1 MVVCVPGTQKIR
13 NSFCTWY
20 RQQGKGFSL
29 LFFNIYKEQKID
41 GDMGE
46 CPMFDYK
53 QYDALGLAELI
64 RNKEVKP
71 GELQAAAIREIELKN
86 EKLNA
91 VIYKMYEPSQEAS
104 LAIQTGIFASVP
116 TLAKNIAQ
124 EIKGQPMTEGSKI
137 LADYKAEE
145 DSEFIKQLKATGVSI
160 LGITNVP
167 EFALMGVTEPALYGP
182 SRNPWNL
189 DHSPGGSSGGSAAAV
204 ASGMV
209 PIAGANDGG
218 GSIRIPGAFAGLFGL
233 KPTRG
238 RTPIGPYRG
247 RSWQGASVDHILS
260 RSVRDSAAMLDQY
273 KFDRSNAFYTP
284 QYDGSYLEISQL
296 AMDKPLKIAFSNHS
310 PIGGAVHEDCK
321 EAVQKC
327 VKYLEEQGHHVVE
340 KEAPVDG
347 MQVANSYVTMYFAE
361 VASALNDISQR
372 IGRKVT
378 MKDIESTTW
387 LLGLLGKLVNAEEL
401 LTSLKYWDKLAI
413 QMEAFHDD
421 YDLYITPT
429 TAFPASKIGELEPT
443 SFEKS
448 LIQIVGR
455 LPLGKIIKKPVNDII
470 FKNLERTP
478 YTQLANLTGQPAI
491 TMPLHV
497 SKEGLP
503 CGVQVMARRGREDLL
518 LQLAGHLE
526 QSPIWVDVK
535 TNPNY

>member
-1 MVVCVPGTQKIR
+1 
-13 NSFCTWY
+13 
-20 RQQGKGFSL
+20 
-29 LFFNIYKEQKID
+29 
-41 GDMGE
+41 
-46 CPMFDYK
+46 MFDYK

-64 RNKEVKP
+64 RNKEVTS
-71 GELQAAAIREIELKN
+71 EEVQQAAIGEIEQKN

-91 VIYKMYEPSQEAS
+91 VIHKMYDQSQEVPFTH
-104 LAIQTGIFASVP
+104 QTGIFTGVP

-124 EIKGQPMTEGSKI
+124 EVKGQPMTEGSKI
-137 LADYKAEE
+137 LADFKAEE
-145 DSEFIKQLKATGVSI
+145 DSEFVKQLKATGVSI
-160 LGITNVP
+160 IGITNVP

-189 DHSPGGSSGGSAAAV
+189 DHTPGGSSGGAAAAV

-218 GSIRIPGAFAGLFGL
+218 GSIRIPGAFVGLFGL

-238 RTPIGPYRG
+238 RTPIGPTRG

-273 KFDRSNAFYTP
+273 KFDRANAFYTP
-284 QYDGSYLEISQL
+284 KYIGSYLEAAQTPIG
-296 AMDKPLKIAFSNHS
+296 KPLKIAFTTNS
-310 PIGGAVHEDCK
+310 PVGGVVDDECK
-321 EAVQKC
+321 EAVLKC
-327 VKYLEEQGHHVVE
+327 VKLLEAQGHHVVDM
-340 KEAPVDG
+340 EAPIDG
-347 MQVANSYVTMYFAE
+347 MQVASSYVTMYFAE
-361 VASALNDISQR
+361 VASCLNKIGKR

-378 MKDIESTTW
+378 MQDVEPTTW
-387 LLGLLGKLVNAEEL
+387 LLGLLGKVVNAEEL
-401 LTSLKYWDKLAI
+401 LTSLKLWDELAI
-413 QMEAFHDD
+413 QMEAFHDE
-421 YDLYITPT
+421 YDFYITPT

-448 LIQIVGR
+448 LIQVVGR
-455 LPLGKIIKKPVNDII
+455 LPLGKLIKKPVDDII

-497 SKEGLP
+497 TKDGLP

-518 LQLAGHLE
+518 LQLAGELE
-526 QSPIWVDVK
+526 QSPIWIDVK
-535 TNPNY
+535 ENPNY